1 MSVYSLQENREGQSR
16 PAFCCQLSAV
26 NCKLWVRSSWF
37 LLSTVNRQ
45 LFYGGLQ
52 MERIVI
58 DKDIRHGKPVIRGT
72 RVPVDIILGSLA
84 GGMSYK
90 EVCEDYAITEDDIKA
105 AMEYATKLVANEEI
119 HILEA
124 I

>member
-1 MSVYSLQENREGQSR
+1 
-16 PAFCCQLSAV
+16 
-26 NCKLWVRSSWF
+26 
-37 LLSTVNRQ
+37 
-45 LFYGGLQ
+45 

-58 DKDIRHGKPVIRGT
+58 DKEIRHGKPVIRGT

-90 EVCEDYAITEDDIKA
+90 EVCEDYEITEDDIKA
-105 AMEYATKLVANEEI
+105 AMEYATKLVANEEL

-124 I
+124 L